1 MIQQQ
6 RTDNYIKICMKAW
19 LMCESCV
26 HTENNSRLPRLALLN
41 ACAECAKACFAVVS
55 RLVSNADDMGDL
67 PLNCLLHCR
76 QCCEEC
82 DNYPDEKDV
91 RACAEICYV
100 CADAVKEL
108 AVFSLN

>member
-1 MIQQQ
+1 MIQQH
-6 RTDNYIKICMKAW
+6 TDSYIKICMKAW

-26 HTENNSRLPRLALLN
+26 HTEHNSPTPREELIEI
-41 ACAECAKACFAVVS
+41 CSETAKACFAIVS

-76 QCCEEC
+76 ECSEEC
-82 DNYPDEKDV
+82 DKYPEEQDV
-91 RACAEICYV
+91 QACAEICYV

-108 AVFSLN
+108 AVFNLN